1 METVSFLKSK
11 IAVRASDSGSEKL
24 TAVAVKLDDVVG
36 LVGVRVGV
44 EEVGAWL
51 FTVIDTTESA
61 VPPAPAVSVHLTVQ
75 LAVPYQFEAG
85 VIVKLTPFAIAQS
98 TSEVVSAVILN
109 ACPAPLLSH
118 TPPGELDKS
127 ASQTVVPEF
136 EFTVEQVGAVAQ
148 FG

>member
-85 VIVKLTPFAIAQS
+85 VIVKPDPAIAQS